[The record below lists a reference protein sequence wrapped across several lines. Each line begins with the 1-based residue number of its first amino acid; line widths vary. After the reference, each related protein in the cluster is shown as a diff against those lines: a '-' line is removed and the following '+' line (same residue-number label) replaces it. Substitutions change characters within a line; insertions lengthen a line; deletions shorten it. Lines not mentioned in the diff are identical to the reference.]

1 MTSTKAHTGM
11 PASQVVI
18 PDSAAVTPDSA
29 TVIPAPDQVRGF
41 NIRDPVL
48 RHHWIAGQA
57 RNDKS
62 AVTPDSATVIPAPDQ
77 VRGFNIRDPV
87 LRHHWI
93 AGQARNDKSV
103 VTPRLIRGRNDSA
116 AFDLIGSVMNF
127 RNVNRPPF
135 FKAAR
140 Q

>member
-18 PDSAAVTPDSA
+18 PDSAAVIQDSA

-62 AVTPDSATVIPAPDQ
+62 AVTPS
-77 VRGFNIRDPV
+77 
-87 LRHHWI
+87 
-93 AGQARNDKSV
+93 
-103 VTPRLIRGRNDSA
+103 LIRGRNDSA
-116 AFDLIGSVMNF
+116 ASDLIGSVMNF

>member
-1 MTSTKAHTGM
+1 MASTKAHTGM
-11 PASQVVI
+11 PASQFVI
-18 PDSAAVTPDSA
+18 PDSAAVIPDSAAVIPDSA
-29 TVIPAPDQVRGF
+29 TVIP
-41 NIRDPVL
+41 
-48 RHHWIAGQA
+48 
-57 RNDKS
+57 
-62 AVTPDSATVIPAPDQ
+62 DS
-77 VRGFNIRDPV
+77 IRDPV

-103 VTPRLIRGRNDSA
+103 VTPRLIRGPNDSA

-135 FKAAR
+135 FKAER

>member
-18 PDSAAVTPDSA
+18 PDSAAV
-29 TVIPAPDQVRGF
+29 IQ
-41 NIRDPVL
+41 
-48 RHHWIAGQA
+48 
-57 RNDKS
+57 
-62 AVTPDSATVIPAPDQ
+62 DSATVIPAPDQ

-116 AFDLIGSVMNF
+116 ASALIGSVLNF
-127 RNVNRPPF
+127 SNINRPPF

>member
-1 MTSTKAHTGM
+1 M
-11 PASQVVI
+11 PASRVVI
-18 PDSAAVTPDSA
+18 PDSAAVTPDPA
-29 TVIPAPDQVRGF
+29 TVIPDS
-41 NIRDPVL
+41 IRDPVL

-62 AVTPDSATVIPAPDQ
+62 AVIPDS
-77 VRGFNIRDPV
+77 IRDPV

-93 AGQARNDKSV
+93 AGAETPDPGSSPGQA
-103 VTPRLIRGRNDSA
+103 LIRARNDSA
-116 AFDLIGSVMNF
+116 AFDLIGIVMNF
-127 RNVNRPPF
+127 RNINRPPF

>member
-1 MTSTKAHTGM
+1 M
-11 PASQVVI
+11 PASQFVI
-18 PDSAAVTPDSA
+18 PDSAA
-29 TVIPAPDQVRGF
+29 VIPAPDQVRGF

-57 RNDKS
+57 HNDKS
-62 AVTPDSATVIPAPDQ
+62 AVTPDSVAVIPDSATVIPDS
-77 VRGFNIRDPV
+77 IRDPV

-93 AGQARNDKSV
+93 AGQARNDKSA
-103 VTPRLIRGRNDSA
+103 VTPSLIRGRNDSA

>member
-11 PASQVVI
+11 PASRVVMQ
-18 PDSAAVTPDSA
+18 DLAAVIPDSA
-29 TVIPAPDQVRGF
+29 TVIP
-41 NIRDPVL
+41 
-48 RHHWIAGQA
+48 
-57 RNDKS
+57 
-62 AVTPDSATVIPAPDQ
+62 DS
-77 VRGFNIRDPV
+77 IRDPV

-103 VTPRLIRGRNDSA
+103 VTPSLIRARNDSA
-116 AFDLIGSVMNF
+116 ASDLIGRVMNF
-127 RNVNRPPF
+127 RNINRPPF

>member
-1 MTSTKAHTGM
+1 M
-11 PASQVVI
+11 PASQFVI
-18 PDSAAVTPDSA
+18 PDSAAVIPDS
-29 TVIPAPDQVRGF
+29 
-41 NIRDPVL
+41 IRDPVL

-62 AVTPDSATVIPAPDQ
+62 AVTPDSATVIPDS
-77 VRGFNIRDPV
+77 IRDPV

-93 AGQARNDKSV
+93 AGAE
-103 VTPRLIRGRNDSA
+103 TPDLIRGRNDSA

-127 RNVNRPPF
+127 RNINRPPF